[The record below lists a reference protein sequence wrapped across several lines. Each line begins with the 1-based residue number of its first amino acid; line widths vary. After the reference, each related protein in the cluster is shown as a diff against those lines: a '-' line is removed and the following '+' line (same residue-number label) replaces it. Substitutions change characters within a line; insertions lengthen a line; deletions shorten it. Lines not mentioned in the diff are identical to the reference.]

1 MGSSR
6 ARDMAMRKKR
16 EVLPTH
22 GVVSQ
27 DDLWSGWQFRIFLV
41 HILYRFFFVRFLL
54 YYLFVLR

>member
-41 HILYRFFFVRFLL
+41 HILYTFFLSDFCCIIC
-54 YYLFVLR
+54 LF